1 MTFRLR
7 DAGQPEE
14 RHREEPQ
21 AGCCGFACLPLPSC
35 WWLVPSV
42 IIGSS
47 LIAWGVWALLTA
59 LGSLL

>member
-1 MTFRLR
+1 MKNRKPAVAVLR
-7 DAGQPEE
+7 AS
-14 RHREEPQ
+14 
-21 AGCCGFACLPLPSC
+21 LSPSC